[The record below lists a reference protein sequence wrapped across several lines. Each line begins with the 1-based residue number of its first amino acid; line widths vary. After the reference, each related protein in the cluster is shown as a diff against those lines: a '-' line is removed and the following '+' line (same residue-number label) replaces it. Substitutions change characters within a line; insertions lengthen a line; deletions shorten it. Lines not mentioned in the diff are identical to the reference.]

1 MGNDLQKWAGSKHA
15 YTTGT
20 GPRGGK
26 FYVTSGGSKIY
37 GDPPEGGDGGGSKG
51 DLASQIIEVAKANP
65 YGFSWRPDTKS
76 AASGIMVS
84 AHPNRDLGKEIAAK
98 DVEKMSELRSI
109 VKDWL
114 AKVAPYVMKDPE
126 LHFGGW
132 IDTDKTKNFYL
143 DVSRRYPKEE
153 RDKAIA
159 KGTKNNQIAVWDI
172 DKMDQIKTGGNGKKI
187 PSAQS
192 AANERA
198 PRRR

>member
-1 MGNDLQKWAGSKHA
+1 MSNDLQRWARSRP
-15 YTTGT
+15 YVTGT

-26 FYVTSGGSKIY
+26 FYITSGGSKVY
-37 GDPPEGGDGGGSKG
+37 GDPPEGGG
-51 DLASQIIEVAKANP
+51 DLASQIIEIAKANP

-98 DVEKMSELRSI
+98 DVTKMSELRGI
-109 VKDWL
+109 VTDWL
-114 AKVAPYVMKDPE
+114 AKVAPYVMKNPE

-153 RDKAIA
+153 REKAIA

-172 DKMDQIKTGGNGKKI
+172 DKMDSIGTGGTGKRI